1 MTDRLSLTPTGSWA
15 RDTRLSEAACAAIRV
30 SAARGAHPLRRY
42 WRGPAGIFPPG
53 PQSYQPA
60 YKPGS
65 VWRAWLDARVT
76 AIPLRRQLPDA
87 FSNLPGR
94 RDPDINPGDCSPL
107 AQRVAPC
114 RPYSVLLPVG
124 FALPPALPPTRC
136 ALTAPFHPYRS
147 GVPPR
152 ARGRRG
158 GGLFSVALSLGSRP
172 PDVIRHRMSMEP
184 GLSS

>member
-1 MTDRLSLTPTGSWA
+1 VTARPSSMPTGSSA
-15 RDTRLSEAACAAIRV
+15 RNARSERSCLQRR
-30 SAARGAHPLRRY
+30 SARRRTAHPLGEIGGARREFS
-42 WRGPAGIFPPG
+42 RRAPNP
-53 PQSYQPA
+53 YQPA
-60 YKPGS
+60 CKPGS

-94 RDPDINPGDCSPL
+94 RDPDIDPGDCSPL

-136 ALTAPFHPYRS
+136 ALTAPFHPYR
-147 GVPPR
+147 
-152 ARGRRG
+152 
-158 GGLFSVALSLGSRP
+158 
-172 PDVIRHRMSMEP
+172 PDVLRVCGGAGAAVCSLWHFP
-184 GLSS
+184 